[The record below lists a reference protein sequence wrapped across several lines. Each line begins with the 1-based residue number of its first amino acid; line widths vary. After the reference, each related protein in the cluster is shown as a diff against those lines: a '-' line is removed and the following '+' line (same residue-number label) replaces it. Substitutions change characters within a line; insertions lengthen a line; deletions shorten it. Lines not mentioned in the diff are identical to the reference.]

1 MAHTTKGESGAGRY
15 SADGMFTAAQCG
27 LVILCD
33 QALEEASLRCDEVL
47 AAEEPPKSG
56 SARRVRMVHGR
67 RVKFDPFNLVQ
78 VREYVPITALTPLP
92 PLTQITVPNQ
102 PALASCGLDEQAYD
116 ERIERYL
123 AEAAHNTVRNTR
135 PFRYGYSGPLQTWRH
150 RQAHHELADKGRLLL
165 RAAAVARESGISRT
179 PAEQLTARNDKHPS
193 TAGHP

>member
-1 MAHTTKGESGAGRY
+1 
-15 SADGMFTAAQCG
+15 MFTAAQCG

-56 SARRVRMVHGR
+56 SAHRGADGR
-67 RVKFDPFNLVQ
+67 RVKFDPSNLVQ
-78 VREYVPITALTPLP
+78 VREYVPITALAPLP

-123 AEAAHNTVRNTR
+123 TEAAHNTVRNTR

-150 RQAHHELADKGRLLL
+150 RQAHHELADEGRLLL
-165 RAAAVARESGISRT
+165 RAAAIARESGISRT
-179 PAEQLTARNDKHPS
+179 SAEQLAPRNDQAPS
-193 TAGHP
+193 AAGHP